1 MSLLIFNTVLRIV
14 VWARACLLRHVACPA
29 AGLGL
34 GNAFNPAQA
43 QDAAQMA
50 SMSRMFVGVQPLKS
64 EFRGLARNAR
74 PSGPISVVRDSP
86 SSCSPLLSSASAAC
100 YLTVCFLNSSA
111 LTRAFGI
118 VSSHGIKGVSCV
130 AQLLVLIALVSAAF
144 AAIRARIVS
153 NVRSCSA
160 CHGYGISR

>member
-1 MSLLIFNTVLRIV
+1 MSLLIFNTVLRSV

-64 EFRGLARNAR
+64 AFRGLARNAR
-74 PSGPISVVRDSP
+74 PSGPISVVRASP
-86 SSCSPLLSSASAAC
+86 SSCRPLLSSASAAC
-100 YLTVCFLNSSA
+100 YLTVCFPNGSA
-111 LTRAFGI
+111 LTLAFGI
-118 VSSHGIKGVSCV
+118 VSSME
-130 AQLLVLIALVSAAF
+130 
-144 AAIRARIVS
+144 
-153 NVRSCSA
+153 
-160 CHGYGISR
+160 